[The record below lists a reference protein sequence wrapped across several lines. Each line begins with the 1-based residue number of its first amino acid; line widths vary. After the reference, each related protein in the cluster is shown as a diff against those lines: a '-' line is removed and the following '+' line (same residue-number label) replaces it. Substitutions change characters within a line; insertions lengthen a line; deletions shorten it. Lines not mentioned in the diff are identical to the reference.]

1 MSDEQ
6 RSFLK
11 AALVVLFAVVLA
23 LFFLLGGDRWLSLE
37 FIRDNRERLLA
48 FTASHYGLM
57 LLAAALVYILATAF
71 SVPGG
76 AVLSLAMGMVFGRGV
91 GTVLTVL
98 ASTAGATLVFWAAR
112 FIFADAAHARL
123 AGHPAATRLV
133 EGFRAD
139 AFRYLLFLRL
149 VPLFPF
155 WLVNLVPAFTAIDT
169 RTYVLAT
176 LVGVIPGSFVYVNLG
191 QALGEIGSLK
201 DLWSADVML
210 GLTLLGLLV
219 VLPSFVKSD
228 RAGKA

>member
-11 AALVVLFAVVLA
+11 AALALLFVAVLA
-23 LFFLLGGDRWLSLE
+23 IFFLLGGDRWLSLE

-48 FTASHYGLM
+48 FTEAHYGLM
-57 LLAAALVYILATAF
+57 LLGSAAVYILCTAF
-71 SVPGG
+71 SIPGG
-76 AVLSLAMGMVFGRGV
+76 AVLSLGIGMIFGRLV

-98 ASTAGATLVFWAAR
+98 ASTAGATLLFLAAR
-112 FIFADAAHARL
+112 FIFADAARTRL
-123 AGHPAATRLV
+123 SNYPGAMRLV

-155 WLVNLVPAFTAIDT
+155 WLVNLVPAFTAIET

-201 DLWSADVML
+201 DLLSANVIL
-210 GLTLLGLLV
+210 GFTLLGLLV
-219 VLPSFVKSD
+219 VLPALMKND
-228 RAGKA
+228 KAGKT